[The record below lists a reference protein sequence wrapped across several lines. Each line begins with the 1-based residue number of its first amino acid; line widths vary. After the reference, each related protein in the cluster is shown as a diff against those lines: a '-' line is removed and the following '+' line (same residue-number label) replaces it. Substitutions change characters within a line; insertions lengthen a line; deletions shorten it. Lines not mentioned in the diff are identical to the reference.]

1 MMRCI
6 KTEEGRGGTICK
18 IEPSLHKEAVQIF
31 ILPSR
36 SCLYQASEN
45 FVDLDAAHH
54 RSSNTGGLCFPCSW
68 FKCVGECSEMSD
80 HCQAPSVILM
90 TTKEHKATCLWS
102 PLQGLWCQ
110 ALTRATRDRL
120 AGGDGKHTD
129 FLFLIAALESIPS
142 DSEKAQRYSFFFLTP
157 RWAQRHFLK
166 VPFQMDFLKTM
177 QRRYHTKMRL
187 LYGLR
192 ICDITDKLKM
202 AAASSLYWP
211 HSKPNYSDFNH
222 TVYKWLTL

>member
-6 KTEEGRGGTICK
+6 KTGEGRGGTICK
-18 IEPSLHKEAVQIF
+18 IEPSLYKEAVQIC

-68 FKCVGECSEMSD
+68 FKCVGECSEMRD

-110 ALTRATRDRL
+110 TLTRATRDRL
-120 AGGDGKHTD
+120 AGGDRKHAD

-142 DSEKAQRYSFFFLTP
+142 DSEKAQGYSFFFFNPPMSTATL
-157 RWAQRHFLK
+157 FE
-166 VPFQMDFLKTM
+166 
-177 QRRYHTKMRL
+177 
-187 LYGLR
+187 
-192 ICDITDKLKM
+192 
-202 AAASSLYWP
+202 SSLSNGFSKNNAETISHKDEIIIWP
-211 HSKPNYSDFNH
+211 AHLWH
-222 TVYKWLTL
+222 HW